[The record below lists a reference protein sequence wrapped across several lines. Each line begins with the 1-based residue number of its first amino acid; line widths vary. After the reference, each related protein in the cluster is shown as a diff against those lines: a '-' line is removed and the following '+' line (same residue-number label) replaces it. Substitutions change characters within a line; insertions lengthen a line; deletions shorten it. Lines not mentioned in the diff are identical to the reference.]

1 MHDIL
6 MQQMIDEVTR
16 YGVEELRTPEEV
28 DAVLASQKGT
38 VLVFV
43 NSVCGCA
50 GGIARPALRAAM
62 QHKTL
67 PDKITTVFASGDREA
82 TTRAREYFVGQP
94 PSSPSFA
101 LLRDGKLVSMI
112 HRSDIEMRTPEEVT
126 AALTTAFDEFCARVP
141 QN

>member
-6 MQQMIDEVTR
+6 MQQTKDEVLR
-16 YGVEELRTPEEV
+16 YGVQELRTPEDV
-28 DAVLASQKGT
+28 DAVIGTSKGT

-50 GGIARPALRAAM
+50 GGIARPALRIAL

-67 PDKITTVFASGDREA
+67 PNKITTVFASGDREA
-82 TTRAREYFVGQP
+82 TTRAREYFVDQP

-101 LLRDGKLVSMI
+101 LLRDGKLVHMI
-112 HRSDIEMRTPEEVT
+112 HRSDIEINTPENV
-126 AALTTAFDEFCARVP
+126 AAMLTSAFDRHCTEIP
-141 QN
+141 QD